1 MNTLAQQ
8 QSAFKHMVVGKA
20 PAADAVRELFEC
32 SLNQAEPRIGIYRQ
46 AYRSRLVSALAAN
59 YPALQRALGD
69 EAFEALALQFIDARP
84 SRHPSIRWFGNA
96 LGEFLDA
103 HHDALPHPAL
113 RDLVELE
120 WAVCKAFDAGDAAI
134 ATAADFSRIA
144 PEAWA
149 ELMLQLHP
157 STSLLRLEWGIEPVW
172 QSLLGDAEEG
182 VEREVP
188 EPEALEHSTLVWR
201 HELTPQWRSLDVL
214 EATCLASAVEGK
226 SFSAIC
232 ETAAECVPAEQAA
245 ASVVG
250 LLQRWIADGI
260 LVLSAEA

>member
-1 MNTLAQQ
+1 MNILAQQ
-8 QSAFKHMVVGKA
+8 QSAFKHMVAGEA
-20 PAADAVRELFEC
+20 PAADSVRELFE
-32 SLNQAEPRIGIYRQ
+32 SLPNQAEPRIGIYRQ

-59 YPALQRALGD
+59 FPVLQRALGD
-69 EAFEALALQFIDARP
+69 EAFEALALQFIDACP
-84 SRHPSIRWFGNA
+84 SRHPSIRWFGDA

-103 HHDALPHPAL
+103 RHDALPHPAL

-120 WAVCKAFDAGDAAI
+120 WAICKAFDAGDVAI

-149 ELMLQLHP
+149 DLVLELHP
-157 STSLLRLEWGIEPVW
+157 STSLLRLEWSIEPVW
-172 QSLLGDAEEG
+172 QSLLVDAEEG
-182 VEREVP
+182 VEREVS
-188 EPEALEHSTLVWR
+188 EPGALEHNTLVWR
-201 HELTPQWRSLDVL
+201 HELTPQWRSLDLL

-232 ETAAECVPAEQAA
+232 EAAAECVPAEQAA

-260 LVLSAEA
+260 LALPGDA